1 MYNNKCIKAQIILYS
16 ANFGGNKISNENERY
31 TCFSVLLLDS
41 SSTYIF
47 FNINNKLNFVNQ

>member
-31 TCFSVLLLDS
+31 TCFSVLLLNS
-41 SSTYIF
+41 SSIYIY
-47 FNINNKLNFVNQ
+47 IYIYIL